1 LEWKSWSTILHST
14 IDWINVG
21 VYVLL
26 SISFAALASIWVT
39 QGHHWL
45 VCLDHT
51 ETELDNESTESDT
64 AKKIVYHAAGS
75 GIPELKT
82 ILSGFVIRGFL
93 GGKTL
98 IIKSIALVIQ

>member
-1 LEWKSWSTILHST
+1 MYLF
-14 IDWINVG
+14 
-21 VYVLL
+21 L
-26 SISFAALASIWVT
+26 SILFAFIASIWVT
-39 QGHHWL
+39 QGNHWL
-45 VCLDHT
+45 VCLDRT
-51 ETELDNESTESDT
+51 ENDTNVESVESDT

-98 IIKSIALVIQ
+98 IIKSVALVILSPFDG